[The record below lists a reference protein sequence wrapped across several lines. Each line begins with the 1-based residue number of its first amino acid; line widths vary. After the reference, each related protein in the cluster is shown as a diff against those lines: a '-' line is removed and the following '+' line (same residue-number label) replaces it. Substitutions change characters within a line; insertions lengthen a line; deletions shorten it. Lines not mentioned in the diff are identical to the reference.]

1 MSALEPKVTKVE
13 PLAASEA
20 KWIEFQ
26 KLTWTDQA
34 GVERTWEAASR
45 KTRKE
50 TGVDAVAITPILL
63 SKSKPASTLIILQYR
78 PPIQAICVE
87 FPAGLIDAG
96 ETVEQAA
103 LRELKEETGYDGR
116 IVDVSPV
123 IANDP
128 GMSTSNMVMVVAEVD
143 VKDGE
148 ELPEQHLDEGETIER
163 IVVPLNELYERLEK
177 FSKEGKLVDSRLWHW
192 AEGVRWGIQND
203 AKYKLSK

>member
-1 MSALEPKVTKVE
+1 MSTSEAKVIKVE
-13 PLAASEA
+13 PLDASEA

-26 KLTWTDQA
+26 KLTWKDRA
-34 GVERTWEAASR
+34 GVQRTWEAASR

-50 TGVDAVAITPILL
+50 TGIDAVAITPILL
-63 SKSKPASTLIILQYR
+63 SKNKPASTIIILQYR

-103 LRELKEETGYDGR
+103 LRELREETGYDGR
-116 IVDVSPV
+116 IVDVSPAM
-123 IANDP
+123 ANDP

-148 ELPEQHLDEGETIER
+148 ELPEQHLDEGESIER
-163 IVVPLNELYERLEK
+163 IVVPLNELYERLQK
-177 FSKEGKLVDSRLWHW
+177 FSDEGKIVDSRLWHW
-192 AEGVRWGIQND
+192 AEGVKWGIQNN
-203 AKYKLSK
+203 AKYQLSK